1 VISWLY
7 SGDGWGTREQAIPGE
22 WALLLLI
29 VVLGAVLGLI
39 VLWFTL
45 LRHERTVRR
54 RNRRRTELAMLG
66 VGPAADEPADTEAAP
81 EAVVESA
88 PEAVAESARDAAP
101 EAAVESA
108 AEAESETAAEGAQ
121 AAQPGAAQ
129 SPEATAG
136 QDELS
141 PPKALLT
148 GASAQ
153 RKLTDEI
160 LSRVEAELAER
171 EAPRWKE
178 LAALVHREFGVSV
191 HPSSIQKAVK
201 RRRLAQAATQTT

>member
-1 VISWLY
+1 MISWLY

-29 VVLGAVLGLI
+29 IVLGAVLGLI

-54 RNRRRTELAMLG
+54 RDRRRAELTMLD
-66 VGPAADEPADTEAAP
+66 VGPAADEPAETQ
-81 EAVVESA
+81 SA
-88 PEAVAESARDAAP
+88 AESAT
-101 EAAVESA
+101 
-108 AEAESETAAEGAQ
+108 EAESESEPETAAEEPQAAAEEAEGAQ
-121 AAQPGAAQ
+121 
-129 SPEATAG
+129 PEAADNPEAAAG
-136 QDELS
+136 NEELA

-160 LSRVEAELAER
+160 LSRVEAELADR
-171 EAPRWKE
+171 DAPRWKE
-178 LAALVHREFGVSV
+178 LAALVHHEFGVSV

-201 RRRLAQAATQTT
+201 RRRLAQTGTQTT